1 MISPETF
8 IYHGEGGEVLR
19 FADLSVTEQRVVLI
33 AAGGLVRAKQE
44 GDETPEVEALAQPAE

>member
-44 GDETPEVEALAQPAE
+44 DETPEVEALAQPAE